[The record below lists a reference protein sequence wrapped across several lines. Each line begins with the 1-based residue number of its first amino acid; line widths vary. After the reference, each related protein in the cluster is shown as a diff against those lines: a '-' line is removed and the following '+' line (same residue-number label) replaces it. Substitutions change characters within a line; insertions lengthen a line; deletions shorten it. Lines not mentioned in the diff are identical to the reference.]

1 LWEELSGK
9 ARKIR
14 EVLQEDPAFI
24 NFIWSAPADADWKD
38 EKVWR
43 DSKPAMG
50 DFLRLASVRAACES
64 AKSSPSEENTCRR
77 LRLNQGCSS
86 RTGSSRRRCGMR
98 RRSGGGVHSVGSY
111 RPARGL
117 ELLSDAER
125 ETAELVA
132 AFRILPHGS
141 FRRHHG
147 SSDGKRRL
155 PAYEI
160 WQVAD
165 AWKAKNKAQKEA
177 AVPSANRSGAAAA
190 GDTPEAAGRGRVGT
204 AATME
209 LRHDHVLR
217 VCEGA
222 ARSGQEERRRQ
233 GDEDRRGGA

>member
-1 LWEELSGK
+1 MALRFSGPTILHAPGATAAGIPGESPLWEELSGK

-43 DSKPAMG
+43 DSNPAMG

-64 AKSSPSEENTCRR
+64 AKSSPWEENTCRR

-141 FRRHHG
+141 FRRHG

-165 AWKAKNKAQKEA
+165 MESQEQ
-177 AVPSANRSGAAAA
+177 GA
-190 GDTPEAAGRGRVGT
+190 E
-204 AATME
+204 
-209 LRHDHVLR
+209 
-217 VCEGA
+217 
-222 ARSGQEERRRQ
+222 
-233 GDEDRRGGA
+233 RGGGSERESIGRCSGWRYT